1 MIDKA
6 REVAAYRGV
15 AHPSP
20 VDLETP
26 DRATLHVPI
35 LALEALLVRD
45 FLAGVIDDPFVL
57 WNAVR
62 GEHAPTMQLRAT
74 TFDHGLPRKG
84 SLCHPP
90 PRDGSGAL
98 RRDVSPKRQT
108 IGSARRRTTLSGS
121 GTVWSLAGGWWLVV
135 GG

>member
-1 MIDKA
+1 MIDEA
-6 REVAAYRGV
+6 CDVTAHCGV

-26 DRATLHVPI
+26 DRTALHVPI

-45 FLAGVIDDPFVL
+45 LLAGVIDDPFVL

-62 GEHAPTMQLRAT
+62 GEHAPTVQLRAT

-84 SLCHPP
+84 SLCHP
-90 PRDGSGAL
+90 RSEEHTSEL
-98 RRDVSPKRQT
+98 Q
-108 IGSARRRTTLSGS
+108 
-121 GTVWSLAGGWWLVV
+121 SLAYL
-135 GG
+135 